1 MEKIAEKVKEFV
13 KKECEKPEACYK
25 GAYEEHFIPVVK
37 YSLELAEKENADKEI
52 VEIAAWI
59 HDIGSIKGDPR
70 EHHILSSKI
79 AEDLLKSLNY
89 PQDKIE
95 QVKYCI
101 LSHRASKNIKRETK
115 EAQILADADTIS
127 HFDNVEGILKRV
139 FKNDK
144 ARTLAKLERGYNK
157 LSDDEKTLVKD
168 KLEKARQELR

>member
-1 MEKIAEKVKEFV
+1 
-13 KKECEKPEACYK
+13 
-25 GAYEEHFIPVVK
+25 
-37 YSLELAEKENADKEI
+37 
-52 VEIAAWI
+52 
-59 HDIGSIKGDPR
+59 
-70 EHHILSSKI
+70 
-79 AEDLLKSLNY
+79 NY

-101 LSHRASKNIKRETK
+101 LSHRSSKNIKRETK